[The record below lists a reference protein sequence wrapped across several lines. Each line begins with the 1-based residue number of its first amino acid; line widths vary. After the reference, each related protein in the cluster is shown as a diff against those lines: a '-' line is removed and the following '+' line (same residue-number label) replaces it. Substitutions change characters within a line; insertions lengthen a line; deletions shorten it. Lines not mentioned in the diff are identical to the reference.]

1 MTISMKRDE
10 VDYSPKCVWAI
21 YFSTVIY
28 GPEVKSSNKARI
40 STIPNQLQEI
50 SSLELLTNQGRVVIG
65 GIQPMFVY
73 QSPTLDYMNYWKTRR
88 WKKTPMSMWLR
99 RPRKITYD
107 HLSMQR
113 HM

>member
-40 STIPNQLQEI
+40 STIPNQL
-50 SSLELLTNQGRVVIG
+50 
-65 GIQPMFVY
+65 
-73 QSPTLDYMNYWKTRR
+73 
-88 WKKTPMSMWLR
+88 
-99 RPRKITYD
+99 
-107 HLSMQR
+107 
-113 HM
+113 